1 MGKRTKSAR
10 KAARKSSSASVRR
23 RRPLSSSFL
32 VFPIRRERGNSNPPI
47 GETHSPLKNGFGIP
61 YRALLVVPSSSSK
74 SPTTMASLFSS
85 SKLALLTPFF
95 VGVVLEKKQK
105 PARPR
110 QRAPARKGYKIWTE
124 PEKDALT
131 AGVKKYGPGATTPPQ
146 TRRLFSSAP
155 LVVSL
160 KGTTPSFPG
169 VLFGRFFLSFSLS
182 LSLSLS
188 LPGSF

>member
-1 MGKRTKSAR
+1 
-10 KAARKSSSASVRR
+10 
-23 RRPLSSSFL
+23 
-32 VFPIRRERGNSNPPI
+32 
-47 GETHSPLKNGFGIP
+47 
-61 YRALLVVPSSSSK
+61 
-74 SPTTMASLFSS
+74 MASLFSS

-155 LVVSL
+155 VVSL

-182 LSLSLS
+182 LSLSL
-188 LPGSF
+188 PGSF